1 MFWRFY
7 YSRQHRRSADLES
20 IGRIVIGRSGSY
32 IADCASRGSFGAVF
46 WVVTVFSVLALLV
59 VPYFLGSINFGIII
73 SKLFH
78 GEDIRE
84 YGSGNAGMTN
94 MLRTYGKRDAAITLI
109 GDALKAVVAV
119 ILGRILFGISG
130 GYVAGLTCIL
140 GHAFPCYYKFKGG
153 KGVVVTAATIAVID
167 WRIFLVLLGIFIL
180 VVAFSKY
187 ISLGSV
193 CGMLVFPLLVQVWDR
208 GLSINVLLSC
218 LISALVIFLHRG
230 NIKRIYNGTESKLS
244 LSKTDKHK
252 KSE

>member
-1 MFWRFY
+1 MEILL
-7 YSRQHRRSADLES
+7 QSAASAEALDLES

-208 GLSINVLLSC
+208 GLGITVLLSC

>member
-1 MFWRFY
+1 MEILL
-7 YSRQHRRSADLES
+7 QSAASAEALDLES
-20 IGRIVIGRSGSY
+20 LGRIVIGRSGSY

-230 NIKRIYNGTESKLS
+230 NNKSIYNGTESKLS

>member
-1 MFWRFY
+1 MWYNKFDCLIQSGKRGMTMSKARW
-7 YSRQHRRSADLES
+7 SLATQIVES
-20 IGRIVIGRSGSY
+20 FQLSGAAAAAVYVCAILLCMVI
-32 IADCASRGSFGAVF
+32 
-46 WVVTVFSVLALLV
+46 
-59 VPYFLGSINFGIII
+59 PYLLGSLNFGLII
-73 SKLFH
+73 SRNKYH
-78 GEDIRE
+78 DDIRRH
-84 YGSGNAGMTN
+84 GSGNAGMTN

>member
-1 MFWRFY
+1 MEILL
-7 YSRQHRRSADLES
+7 QSAASAEALDLES
-20 IGRIVIGRSGSY
+20 LGRIVIGRSGSY
-32 IADCASRGSFGAVF
+32 IADCASRGAFGAMF

-193 CGMLVFPLLVQVWDR
+193 CGMLVFPFLVQVWDR

>member
-1 MFWRFY
+1 MEILL
-7 YSRQHRRSADLES
+7 QSAASAEALDLES
-20 IGRIVIGRSGSY
+20 LGRIVIGRSGSY
-32 IADCASRGSFGAVF
+32 IADCASRGAFGAMF
-46 WVVTVFSVLALLV
+46 WVVTVFYVLALLV

>member
-1 MFWRFY
+1 MEILL
-7 YSRQHRRSADLES
+7 QSAASAEALDLES

-208 GLSINVLLSC
+208 GLGINVLLSC

>member
-1 MFWRFY
+1 MEILL
-7 YSRQHRRSADLES
+7 QSAASAEALDLES
-20 IGRIVIGRSGSY
+20 LGRIVIGRSGSY

-84 YGSGNAGMTN
+84 YGSSNAGMTN

>member
-1 MFWRFY
+1 MEILL
-7 YSRQHRRSADLES
+7 QSAASAEALDLES
-20 IGRIVIGRSGSY
+20 LGRIVIGRSGSY
-32 IADCASRGSFGAVF
+32 IADCASRGAFGAMF

-140 GHAFPCYYKFKGG
+140 GHAFTCYYKFKGG

>member
-1 MFWRFY
+1 
-7 YSRQHRRSADLES
+7 
-20 IGRIVIGRSGSY
+20 
-32 IADCASRGSFGAVF
+32 VF

>member
-1 MFWRFY
+1 MEILL
-7 YSRQHRRSADLES
+7 QSAASAEALDLES
-20 IGRIVIGRSGSY
+20 LGRIVIGRSGSY
-32 IADCASRGSFGAVF
+32 IADCASRGAFGAMF

>member
-1 MFWRFY
+1 MEILL
-7 YSRQHRRSADLES
+7 QSAASAEALDLES
-20 IGRIVIGRSGSY
+20 LGRIVIGRSGSY
-32 IADCASRGSFGAVF
+32 IADCASRGAFGAMF

-180 VVAFSKY
+180 VAAFSKY

>member
-1 MFWRFY
+1 MEILL
-7 YSRQHRRSADLES
+7 QSAASAEALDLES
-20 IGRIVIGRSGSY
+20 LGRIVIGRSGSY

-153 KGVVVTAATIAVID
+153 KGVVVTAATIGVI
-167 WRIFLVLLGIFIL
+167 
-180 VVAFSKY
+180 
-187 ISLGSV
+187 
-193 CGMLVFPLLVQVWDR
+193 VW
-208 GLSINVLLSC
+208 
-218 LISALVIFLHRG
+218 
-230 NIKRIYNGTESKLS
+230 
-244 LSKTDKHK
+244 
-252 KSE
+252 

>member
-1 MFWRFY
+1 MEILL
-7 YSRQHRRSADLES
+7 QSAASAEALDLES
-20 IGRIVIGRSGSY
+20 LGRIVIGRSGSY

-73 SKLFH
+73 SKLFR

>member
-1 MFWRFY
+1 M
-7 YSRQHRRSADLES
+7 
-20 IGRIVIGRSGSY
+20 
-32 IADCASRGSFGAVF
+32 
-46 WVVTVFSVLALLV
+46 
-59 VPYFLGSINFGIII
+59 LG
-73 SKLFH
+73 
-78 GEDIRE
+78 
-84 YGSGNAGMTN
+84 
-94 MLRTYGKRDAAITLI
+94 TYGKRDAAITLI

>member
-1 MFWRFY
+1 M
-7 YSRQHRRSADLES
+7 
-20 IGRIVIGRSGSY
+20 IGRSGSY
-32 IADCASRGSFGAVF
+32 IADCASRGAFGAVF

>member
-1 MFWRFY
+1 MEILL
-7 YSRQHRRSADLES
+7 QSAASAEALDLES
-20 IGRIVIGRSGSY
+20 LGRIVIGRSGSY

-180 VVAFSKY
+180 VVAFSKC

>member
-1 MFWRFY
+1 MEILL
-7 YSRQHRRSADLES
+7 QSAASAEALDLES
-20 IGRIVIGRSGSY
+20 LGRIVIGRSGSY

>member
-1 MFWRFY
+1 MEILL
-7 YSRQHRRSADLES
+7 QSAASAEALDLES
-20 IGRIVIGRSGSY
+20 LGRIVIGRSGSY

-119 ILGRILFGISG
+119 ILGRILFGLS

>member
-1 MFWRFY
+1 MEILL
-7 YSRQHRRSADLES
+7 QSAASAEALDLES
-20 IGRIVIGRSGSY
+20 LGRIVIGRSGSY

-167 WRIFLVLLGIFIL
+167 WRIFLVLLG
-180 VVAFSKY
+180 AFT
-187 ISLGSV
+187 L
-193 CGMLVFPLLVQVWDR
+193 
-208 GLSINVLLSC
+208 
-218 LISALVIFLHRG
+218 
-230 NIKRIYNGTESKLS
+230 
-244 LSKTDKHK
+244 
-252 KSE
+252 

>member
-1 MFWRFY
+1 LEILL
-7 YSRQHRRSADLES
+7 QSAASAEALDLES
-20 IGRIVIGRSGSY
+20 LGRIVIGRSGSY
-32 IADCASRGSFGAVF
+32 IADCASRGAFGAMF

>member
-1 MFWRFY
+1 MEILL
-7 YSRQHRRSADLES
+7 QSAASAEALDLES
-20 IGRIVIGRSGSY
+20 LGRIVIGRSGSY

-140 GHAFPCYYKFKGG
+140 GHACPCYYKFKGG

>member
-1 MFWRFY
+1 M
-7 YSRQHRRSADLES
+7 
-20 IGRIVIGRSGSY
+20 IGRSGSY

>member
-1 MFWRFY
+1 MEILL
-7 YSRQHRRSADLES
+7 QSAASAEALDLES
-20 IGRIVIGRSGSY
+20 LGRIVIGRSGSY

-94 MLRTYGKRDAAITLI
+94 MLGTYGKRDAAITLI

>member
-1 MFWRFY
+1 MEILL
-7 YSRQHRRSADLES
+7 QSAASAEALDLES
-20 IGRIVIGRSGSY
+20 LGRIVIGRSGSY

-193 CGMLVFPLLVQVWDR
+193 
-208 GLSINVLLSC
+208 
-218 LISALVIFLHRG
+218 
-230 NIKRIYNGTESKLS
+230 
-244 LSKTDKHK
+244 
-252 KSE
+252 

>member
-1 MFWRFY
+1 MEILL
-7 YSRQHRRSADLES
+7 QSAASAEALDLES
-20 IGRIVIGRSGSY
+20 LGRIVIGRSGSY
-32 IADCASRGSFGAVF
+32 IADCASRGSFGVVF

>member
-1 MFWRFY
+1 MEILL
-7 YSRQHRRSADLES
+7 QSAASAEALDLES
-20 IGRIVIGRSGSY
+20 LGRIVIGRSGSY

-46 WVVTVFSVLALLV
+46 WVVTIFSVLALLV

>member
-1 MFWRFY
+1 MEILL
-7 YSRQHRRSADLES
+7 QSAASAEALDLES
-20 IGRIVIGRSGSY
+20 LGRIVIGRSGSY

-244 LSKTDKHK
+244 LSMTVKHK

>member
-1 MFWRFY
+1 MEILL
-7 YSRQHRRSADLES
+7 QSAASAEALDLES
-20 IGRIVIGRSGSY
+20 LGRIVIGRSGSY
-32 IADCASRGSFGAVF
+32 IADCASRGSFGTVF

-167 WRIFLVLLGIFIL
+167 WRIFLMLLGIFIL

>member
-1 MFWRFY
+1 MEILL
-7 YSRQHRRSADLES
+7 QSAASAEALDLES
-20 IGRIVIGRSGSY
+20 LGRIVIGRSGSY

-167 WRIFLVLLGIFIL
+167 WRIFLVLFGIFIL

>member
-1 MFWRFY
+1 MEILL
-7 YSRQHRRSADLES
+7 QSAASAEALDLES
-20 IGRIVIGRSGSY
+20 LGRIVIGRSGSY

-208 GLSINVLLSC
+208 GLSRNVLLSC

>member
-1 MFWRFY
+1 LEILL
-7 YSRQHRRSADLES
+7 QSAASAEALDLES
-20 IGRIVIGRSGSY
+20 LGRIVIGRSGSY

>member
-1 MFWRFY
+1 MEILL
-7 YSRQHRRSADLES
+7 QSAASAEALDLES
-20 IGRIVIGRSGSY
+20 LGRIVIGRSGSY
-32 IADCASRGSFGAVF
+32 IADCASRGSFGAEF

>member
-1 MFWRFY
+1 MEILL
-7 YSRQHRRSADLES
+7 QSAASAEALDLES
-20 IGRIVIGRSGSY
+20 LGRIVIGRSGSY

-252 KSE
+252 KSA

>member
-1 MFWRFY
+1 MEILL
-7 YSRQHRRSADLES
+7 QSAASAEALDLES
-20 IGRIVIGRSGSY
+20 LGRIVIGRSGSY

-140 GHAFPCYYKFKGG
+140 GHAFPCYYKFKAERAWSLPRDDRGDRLENIPR
-153 KGVVVTAATIAVID
+153 ASRD
-167 WRIFLVLLGIFIL
+167 FIL

>member
-1 MFWRFY
+1 MEILL
-7 YSRQHRRSADLES
+7 QSAASAEALDLES
-20 IGRIVIGRSGSY
+20 LGRIVIGRSGSY

-180 VVAFSKY
+180 VAAFSKY

>member
-1 MFWRFY
+1 MEILL
-7 YSRQHRRSADLES
+7 QSAASAEALDLES
-20 IGRIVIGRSGSY
+20 LGRIVIGRSGSY
-32 IADCASRGSFGAVF
+32 IADCASRGAFGAMF

-94 MLRTYGKRDAAITLI
+94 MLRTYGKRGAAITLI

>member
-1 MFWRFY
+1 MEILL
-7 YSRQHRRSADLES
+7 QSAASAEALDLES
-20 IGRIVIGRSGSY
+20 LGRIVIGRSGSY

-208 GLSINVLLSC
+208 GLSITVLLSC

>member
-1 MFWRFY
+1 MEILL
-7 YSRQHRRSADLES
+7 QSAASAEALDLES
-20 IGRIVIGRSGSY
+20 LGRIVIGRSGSY

-84 YGSGNAGMTN
+84 YGSANAGMTN

>member
-1 MFWRFY
+1 M
-7 YSRQHRRSADLES
+7 
-20 IGRIVIGRSGSY
+20 
-32 IADCASRGSFGAVF
+32 F

>member
-1 MFWRFY
+1 MEILL
-7 YSRQHRRSADLES
+7 QSAASAEALDLES
-20 IGRIVIGRSGSY
+20 LGRIVIGRSGSY

-180 VVAFSKY
+180 VVTFSKY